1 MKKILILIILLSL
14 NLNSYE
20 TAEKEKFND
29 QEITY
34 VVEMNAKKSSEEI
47 SKFSAFYQRLVEG
60 NEPDTFAWQFFRSS
74 DDKVILIERYKDS
87 SSANQH
93 IINISPGGISEE
105 EFAMFSEH
113 FEIEKI
119 IVHGFATD
127 KLKDALKEAGF
138 SLEFRSPISGYS
150 RK

>member
-1 MKKILILIILLSL
+1 MKKSLILVVLLSL
-14 NLNSYE
+14 NINSYE
-20 TAEKEKFND
+20 SAEEKFND

-34 VVEMNAKKSSEEI
+34 VVEMNAKKSSNEI
-47 SKFSAFYQRLVEG
+47 NRFSEFYQKLVER

-74 DDKVILIERYKDS
+74 DNKIFLIERYKNS
-87 SSANQH
+87 ISANQH
-93 IINISPGGISEE
+93 IVNISPGGISEE
-105 EFAMFSEH
+105 EFGMFSEH
-113 FEIEKI
+113 FKIEKI

-127 KLKDALKEAGF
+127 KLKDSLKEAGF